1 MSGRV
6 LVVEDEKL
14 IRWNIVEKLHSMGFL
29 TEEAGSVN
37 EAKNIISKR
46 ALDIAIVDLRLPDG
60 DGMDILK
67 EIVSKQ
73 PGIPVLIITAYSSIS
88 NAVEAMK
95 NGAFDYVSKPFEMD
109 ELIMRV
115 QRAIEQSHL
124 RNSFQIGLQQ
134 SKRIFNLEH
143 IIGESSRIKEAK
155 KLLKSVAESPSTTIL
170 LLGESGSGKDL
181 AARVIHYESERAPY
195 PFMNI
200 TCTALPESL
209 LESELFGYEAGSFT
223 GADRLKKGLF
233 EIANRGTVFMDEIG
247 DMPLSIQAKVLRILD
262 EKTFK
267 RIGGSVDIQVD
278 VRVIAATNKNL
289 EEMVKN
295 GTFREDLFYRLNV
308 IPIEIPPLRE
318 RAEDIPLLAE
328 HFLNLFNKE
337 FRRERKGFTPEAI
350 RKLLSYHWPGNVRE
364 LRNVIERAVLLGKED
379 FIHED
384 EIILGRASLARGR
397 SFSGAELFL
406 LPPGG
411 CSLEEVEKSLV
422 KQALERTNW
431 NLTRAGALLNISRD
445 QVRYKIEKYG
455 LKPSANQ
462 DFTDHNA

>member
-1 MSGRV
+1 MTGRV
-6 LVVEDEKL
+6 LVVDDERL
-14 IRWNIVEKLHSMGFL
+14 IRWSIIEKLHGLGFD
-29 TEEAGSVN
+29 TEEAGGVS
-37 EAKNIISKR
+37 EARNIINKR
-46 ALDIAIVDLRLPDG
+46 ALDVAIVDLRLPDG
-60 DGMDILK
+60 DGMDILR

-73 PGIPVLIITAYSSIS
+73 PGTPVIVITAYSSIS

-109 ELIMRV
+109 ELLMRV

-124 RNSFQIGLQQ
+124 RNSFQIGFQQ
-134 SKRIFNLEH
+134 SKRIFNLDH
-143 IIGESSRIKEAK
+143 IIGESPKIKEVK
-155 KLLKSVAESPSTTIL
+155 RLLKSVAESPSTTIL

-209 LESELFGYEAGSFT
+209 LESELFGYEAGAFT
-223 GADRLKKGLF
+223 GAERMKKGLF

-278 VRVIAATNKNL
+278 VRVIAATNKSL

-328 HFLNLFNKE
+328 HFLKIFNKE
-337 FRRERKGFTPEAI
+337 FRRDRKGFTPEAI
-350 RKLLSYHWPGNVRE
+350 KKLLSYHWPGNVRE

-379 FIHED
+379 LIHED
-384 EIILGRASLARGR
+384 EIILGRVSLGG
-397 SFSGAELFL
+397 SKVGSGELFL

-411 CSLEEVEKSLV
+411 CSLEDVEKALV

-431 NLTRAGALLNISRD
+431 NLTRAGALLHISRD
-445 QVRYKIEKYG
+445 QVRYKIEKYN
-455 LKPSANQ
+455 LRPHSSTQ
-462 DFTDHNA
+462 PPTT

>member
-1 MSGRV
+1 MAGRV
-6 LVVEDEKL
+6 LVVDDEKL
-14 IRWNIVEKLHSMGFL
+14 IRWDIVKKLQSLGFT
-29 TEEAGSVN
+29 TEEADGVEEAQQIVN
-37 EAKNIISKR
+37 KKAID
-46 ALDIAIVDLRLPDG
+46 LAIVDLRLADG
-60 DGMDILK
+60 DGMDVLK
-67 EIVSKQ
+67 DIISKQ
-73 PGIPVLIITAYSSIS
+73 PGTPVIIITAYSSIS
-88 NAVEAMK
+88 NAVEAMR
-95 NGAFDYVSKPFEMD
+95 NGAFDYISKPFNMD
-109 ELIMRV
+109 ELVMRV
-115 QRAIEQSHL
+115 QRAMEQTHL

-134 SKRIFNLEH
+134 SKRIFNLDH
-143 IIGESSRIKEAK
+143 IIGESEKIKEIK
-155 KLLKSVAESPSTTIL
+155 KLLKNVAESPTTTIL
-170 LLGESGSGKDL
+170 LLGESGTGKDL

-200 TCTALPESL
+200 TCSAFPETL
-209 LESELFGYEAGSFT
+209 LESELFGYEAGAFT

-267 RIGGSVDIQVD
+267 RIGGTVDIQVD

-308 IPIEIPPLRE
+308 IPILIPPLRE
-318 RAEDIPLLAE
+318 RAEDIPLLAD
-328 HFLNLFNKE
+328 HFLKLFNKE
-337 FRRERKGFTPEAI
+337 FRRSRKGFTPEAI
-350 RKLLSYHWPGNVRE
+350 KKLLSYSWPGNVRE
-364 LRNVIERAVLLGKED
+364 LRNVIERAVLLGKDEL
-379 FIHED
+379 IHED
-384 EIILGRASLARGR
+384 EILLGRVNLITGKESYKEI
-397 SFSGAELFL
+397 FP

-445 QVRYKIEKYG
+445 QVRYKIEKYN
-455 LKPSANQ
+455 LRPSSTESQN
-462 DFTDHNA
+462 